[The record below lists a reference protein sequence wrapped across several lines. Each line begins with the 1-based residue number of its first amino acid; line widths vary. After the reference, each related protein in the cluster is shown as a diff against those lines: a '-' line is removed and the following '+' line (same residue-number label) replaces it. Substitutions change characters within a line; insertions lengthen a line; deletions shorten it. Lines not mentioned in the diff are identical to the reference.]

1 MTLLPDTADHVRD
14 LHDRRTL
21 ENLAVL
27 AATKGVIVASLKHG
41 NDSLEAMKARAHLHS
56 FDSWPMPGRR
66 GE

>member
-1 MTLLPDTADHVRD
+1 MSLLPATKAEIEAM
-14 LHDRRTL
+14 HDRRAL

-27 AATKGVIVASLKHG
+27 AATKVVIVTSLKHG

-56 FDSWPMPGRR
+56 FDRWPMPGRR